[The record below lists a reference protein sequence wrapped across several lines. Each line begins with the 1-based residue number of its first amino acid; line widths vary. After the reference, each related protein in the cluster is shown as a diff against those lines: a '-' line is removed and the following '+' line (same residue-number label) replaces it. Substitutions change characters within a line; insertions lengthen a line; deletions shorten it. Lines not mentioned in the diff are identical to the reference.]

1 MANKIG
7 LISAG
12 LAVASGA
19 MMTYIIT
26 TETFAVATLGGDESC
41 ELGTL
46 GVFTSSYTPDCDPSK
61 PGEPFDGEPTLE
73 FWPLFSS
80 QNAFGGAFESLGVP
94 AQEELPEGWPSEE
107 YDCEAGVN
115 GYLDSFAAGT
125 EALWATVDGALQ
137 GVFYTLLQEDPLNPF
152 NTTTSLNGRLKPAV
166 IGVAAGT
173 FGDSQVLDIT
183 FDENY
188 SGTIPAAAGG
198 APGADA
204 TIAGVSSF
212 LDCAGTPSNKVTC
225 FYLDAYVAAT
235 ECTNGA
241 NWLDCLQKISDSVI
255 DVDFKDM
262 FGGTGAGLP
271 NDYGPLSG
279 IEYVSDIIAGAGD
292 PIAAATVTA
301 GLGLLNACYR
311 FGYANFN
318 ACLTDAIPEPTGT
331 GLAGLP
337 TFLNEPHI
345 LGCLF
350 TGLDAANPLQGIP
363 PGAVPALPFGKG
375 CLGVNAGRGS
385 PGAYDADYAT
395 TYQVFQRLSV
405 DEILPIAPAGTEA
418 LVAELGTFAAI
429 ISGCG
434 DLLDTLEDLAT
445 QSTAVQEAECPK
457 IVGDHLDGL
466 DATADSTHDSL
477 KNGGCASALV
487 IDPLKAK
494 ATCISSTSR
503 WAVPQQVIEGVYS
516 IDPPTRLY
524 TFETFN
530 AAGDVVASPANIPF
544 NKKLIADAAI
554 PKCKDDNEDAQAI
567 EQAQK
572 LTPVGVALTFVGAVA
587 GLVVAAMGGKVPKF
601 APVVPAV
608 IVLTGA
614 VIFMVALL
622 GVRNAPV
629 YELVGQPCPDG
640 NTCYAAG
647 TGNKMAL
654 PAILI
659 ALVSGLG
666 LVVSVFVGGS
676 GEDYSSFKETQV
688 GMKA

>member
-46 GVFTSSYTPDCDPSK
+46 GVFTSSYTPGCDPSK
-61 PGEPFDGEPTLE
+61 PGEPFDGSPTLE

-80 QNAFGGAFESLGVP
+80 QTAFGGAFESLGVE
-94 AQEELPEGWPSEE
+94 AQEELPEGWPAEE
-107 YDCEAGVN
+107 YDCTAGVN

-125 EALWATVDGALQ
+125 TELWATVDEALQ
-137 GVFYTLLQEDPLNPF
+137 GVFYTLLQSDENDSSKL
-152 NTTTSLNGRLKPAV
+152 TERLKPAV
-166 IGVAAGT
+166 SGVASGTYAVVLAGVGFDSAANIATGSDATVVGT
-173 FGDSQVLDIT
+173 FNSPTLGCTD
-183 FDENY
+183 
-188 SGTIPAAAGG
+188 
-198 APGADA
+198 PG
-204 TIAGVSSF
+204 
-212 LDCAGTPSNKVTC
+212 PSDPVTC
-225 FYLDAYVAAT
+225 FYLDLYISASKCADGLAWDECLVEVAA
-235 ECTNGA
+235 
-241 NWLDCLQKISDSVI
+241 LVI
-255 DVDFKDM
+255 DVDFATM
-262 FGGTGAGLP
+262 FDGTVV
-271 NDYGPLSG
+271 GPLLG
-279 IEYVSDIIAGAGD
+279 ITYISDVIATTD
-292 PIAAATVTA
+292 PGAAAEVTL
-301 GLGLLNACYR
+301 GLGLLNACYK
-311 FGYANFN
+311 FGYANFE
-318 ACLTDAIPEPTGT
+318 ACLLDAIPETSEVLPGS
-331 GLAGLP
+331 GFAGLP
-337 TFLNEPHI
+337 DMLNEPHI

-350 TGLDAANPLQGIP
+350 TGLDAADPLQGIP
-363 PGAVPALPFGKG
+363 PGVVPALPAGKG
-375 CLGVNAGRGS
+375 CLGAAAFPGSTGAFNA
-385 PGAYDADYAT
+385 DFAT
-395 TYQVFQRLSV
+395 TYEVFQRISV
-405 DEILPIAPAGTEA
+405 DEILPLAPPGQEA

-434 DLLDTLEDLAT
+434 NFLDALTAAAAT
-445 QSTAVQEAECPK
+445 PVDSCK
-457 IVGDHLDGL
+457 LIVGEHLDGL
-466 DATADSTHDSL
+466 DAVGDPTFDAI
-477 KNGGCASALV
+477 KNQGACILPTIVNS
-487 IDPLKAK
+487 LKAK
-494 ATCISSTSR
+494 ATCIASTSF

-516 IDPPTRLY
+516 IAPPTKLY
-524 TFETFN
+524 TFESVTADGTSI
-530 AAGDVVASPANIPF
+530 AAPGSNIPL
-544 NKKLIADAAI
+544 NKELIAAPAI
-554 PKCKDDNEDAQAI
+554 LKCQDDNVDAQAI
-567 EQAQK
+567 EKAQK

-640 NTCYAAG
+640 NTCYSAG
-647 TGNKMAL
+647 TGNQMAL
-654 PAILI
+654 PAILVG
-659 ALVSGLG
+659 LVSGLG